1 MKSNSQYAVL
11 SRDSLNEF
19 KQREELIGGIELIS
33 TL

>member
-1 MKSNSQYAVL
+1 MKSNNQYAVL

-19 KQREELIGGIELIS
+19 KQREGLIGGIKLIS